1 MELTPGNMK
10 YTIEIENG
18 VAIIINWD
26 KRSDNNKTNILLT
39 KETKNLERALKEV
52 LGAVEISN
60 IEL

>member
-1 MELTPGNMK
+1 MK